1 MTMAKETEMRKCV
14 LTGKVLPKDELL
26 RFALLKDGTVLPD
39 FNKKLD
45 GHGFY
50 LSNSKT
56 LLSGLAAKAN
66 PLNKILHTKTIM
78 SEDLPQIVEQI
89 LRKRGL
95 DALNLARKAGDLV
108 LGFEKVKDIIAKG
121 KAAFVIEA
129 TDAGEDGRQK
139 IAAMAK
145 DLEKFTLYDVASLS
159 EALNRENT
167 VYSAVKVG
175 PMSAMVRSAFQR
187 YQTFLNE

>member
-1 MTMAKETEMRKCV
+1 MRMTKVAETRKCV
-14 LTGKVLPKDELL
+14 LTGKIMPKEELL
-26 RFALLKDGTVLPD
+26 RFVLMSDGTVLPD
-39 FNKKLD
+39 FNKKLG

-50 LSNSKT
+50 LSNSKKM
-56 LLSGLAAKAN
+56 LSELAAKAN

-78 SEDLPQIVEQI
+78 SEDFPQIVEQI
-89 LRKRGL
+89 LYKRGL

-159 EALNRENT
+159 NALNRENT
-167 VYSAVKVG
+167 VYLAVKKSS
-175 PMSAMVRSAFQR
+175 MSVMVRSAFQR

>member
-1 MTMAKETEMRKCV
+1 M

-56 LLSGLAAKAN
+56 LLSELAAKTN

-78 SEDLPQIVEQI
+78 NEDLPQIVEQI

-159 EALNRENT
+159 KALNRENT